1 MWWRLSA
8 CAVHVLRSLR
18 YNSLM
23 KTYKAYI
30 FDMDGTVLDTLTD
43 LNDALNHALKEHGH
57 FGAYTGDETRHFFGS
72 GVLVALARVL
82 FTEQVLGLTP
92 ETVRTSSAPLMEKDF
107 PLAKLY
113 SIGTEQDEITA
124 TLDRAEIDRISAT
137 YRPWYNAHCEIATG
151 PYPGIVEAVRDL
163 RNLGIRTSVV
173 SNKPDAAVQKLSEQY
188 FPGLFDFSIGEQ
200 EPLFRRKPAPD
211 MVLAAAQK
219 LGCSLEDSVYVG
231 DSEVDLETARACGMD
246 FLCVT
251 WGFRTRS
258 YLEGL
263 GVTSFAET
271 PEELLP

>member
-1 MWWRLSA
+1 MRKVRVGTA
-8 CAVHVLRSLR
+8 APYDVLIGE
-18 YNSLM
+18 N
-23 KTYKAYI
+23 
-30 FDMDGTVLDTLTD
+30 
-43 LNDALNHALKEHGH
+43 
-57 FGAYTGDETRHFFGS
+57 
-72 GVLVALARVL
+72 
-82 FTEQVLGLTP
+82 LTP

-231 DSEVDLETARACGMD
+231 DSEIDLETARACGMD

-251 WGFRTRS
+251 WGFRTPPRRRRS
-258 YLEGL
+258 FFRTIKSRFSILFRCRSGAGL
-263 GVTSFAET
+263 PGLVSVASEAK
-271 PEELLP
+271 LW